1 VSKNISKHRLR
12 SFIEFLLGPSP
23 VDYSVVNSFVHT
35 FIAKG
40 LRLGKL
46 TSGLVEGVLAVM
58 PGNVEV
64 VLPLCRLLR
73 HEPTSI
79 QELAAVIWAS
89 SIILSTLLQA
99 CPQAPERDWVEAGQL
114 LAHLGDKSS
123 LQEFYQHA
131 LVVYPFSAA
140 LQCSLSELQQ
150 SHVDRTVAV
159 EDTLLEGVPI
169 C

>member
-1 VSKNISKHRLR
+1 
-12 SFIEFLLGPSP
+12 
-23 VDYSVVNSFVHT
+23 
-35 FIAKG
+35 
-40 LRLGKL
+40 
-46 TSGLVEGVLAVM
+46 M

-64 VLPLCRLLR
+64 VLPLCRLLLE
-73 HEPTSI
+73 HNLSNT
-79 QELAAVIWAS
+79 QEFAAAVWTI
-89 SIILSTLLQA
+89 SIVLSTLLQA
-99 CPQAPERDWVEAGQL
+99 CPQAPEQDWVEVGKL

-140 LQCSLSELQQ
+140 LQCSLLELQQ

-159 EDTLLEGVPI
+159 EDTLLEGLPI